1 MTDDTYFQC
10 LALEPKHTRVKSSVV
25 ALVRT
30 DTTQQGA
37 QAQGEQ
43 TADTERNEQEKQ
55 QIMRGYAD
63 TRERKKEKKTPEK
76 ETEKHTKNLHKKHK
90 AKHSKMLC
98 PFLCVPIFFV
108 LRAVLP
114 KSRRGFTRQPENSK
128 RAHFRAPALQ
138 TPPKFHEK
146 TAKRAKKGMKI
157 VAGEGKKKGAPRH
170 LRGPSEGA
178 HPSGPHSSGHRSGP
192 SPTRIGPAR
201 PTFKTKRIWC
211 WPNLETQH
219 GKTSFWPKLVTPI
232 FEA

>member
-63 TRERKKEKKTPEK
+63 TRERKKEKKTPQK

-98 PFLCVPIFFV
+98 PFLCVPIFFCPPCCS
-108 LRAVLP
+108 AEKP
-114 KSRRGFTRQPENSK
+114 PGFHTTARE
-128 RAHFRAPALQ
+128 LQ
-138 TPPKFHEK
+138 TCTFWGPGASNTTKFPREDPQE
-146 TAKRAKKGMKI
+146 REERMKI
-157 VAGEGKKKGAPRH
+157 VAGEGKKAPPEEPH
-170 LRGPSEGA
+170 LRGP
-178 HPSGPHSSGHRSGP
+178 
-192 SPTRIGPAR
+192 T
-201 PTFKTKRIWC
+201 
-211 WPNLETQH
+211 
-219 GKTSFWPKLVTPI
+219 
-232 FEA
+232 